1 MRQLAKPGE
10 AGKWE
15 TVRRLRYGDLLK
27 LIRYR
32 YGANGVP
39 DDDAGRPDLMEL
51 LYLASMAPAGAE
63 KKVRNNIELYAPW
76 MQTDEVE
83 ALVQH
88 LSLTPHYQKV
98 RTAEEL
104 GRLLHL
110 TNAERERLK
119 LWRIRPVD
127 MTAEQLGQQAK
138 ERECIRRAA
147 QRRKKGIRTKEAYFA
162 ELADRP
168 KPWVTEGISRRT
180 WERRQKQCRKPS
192 PGVSQHESETIVSK
206 QRTHLATTEQGES
219 QLEGLQGSG
228 ATRRTVEQGE
238 SEQAERQEKW
248 CSPEIRP
255 RTATPRTI
263 SEELAAVR
271 AADRRK
277 AKN

>member
-1 MRQLAKPGE
+1 MTEVAKPRD
-10 AGKWE
+10 AGRWE
-15 TVRRLRYGDLLK
+15 TVRRLRYGDVLK

-63 KKVRNNIELYAPW
+63 KKVSNNIELYAPW

-83 ALVQH
+83 TLIQH

-127 MTAEQLGQQAK
+127 MTAEQLAEQTE
-138 ERECIRRAA
+138 ERERIRRAA
-147 QRRKKGIRTKEAYFA
+147 QRRNKGIRSKEAYLA

-168 KPWVTEGISRRT
+168 KPWLTEGISRRT
-180 WERRQKQCRKPS
+180 WERRQK
-192 PGVSQHESETIVSK
+192 
-206 QRTHLATTEQGES
+206 AES
-219 QLEGLQGSG
+219 QVRRCRNTSPKQYLLSSGLTLRQRSKGRVSVR
-228 ATRRTVEQGE
+228 AFNE
-238 SEQAERQEKW
+238 AERRGG
-248 CSPEIRP
+248 P
-255 RTATPRTI
+255 
-263 SEELAAVR
+263 
-271 AADRRK
+271 
-277 AKN
+277 

>member
-1 MRQLAKPGE
+1 MSEVVKPGDS
-10 AGKWE
+10 GKWE

-83 ALVQH
+83 ALIQH

-104 GRLLHL
+104 GRLLQL
-110 TNAERERLK
+110 TNAERERLR

-127 MTAEQLGQQAK
+127 MTAEQLAQQTK
-138 ERECIRRAA
+138 ERERTRRAA
-147 QRRKKGIRTKEAYFA
+147 QRRKKGIRTKEAYLA
-162 ELADRP
+162 ELANRP
-168 KPWVTEGISRRT
+168 KPWLTEGISQRT
-180 WERRQKQCRKPS
+180 WQRRVARQGQTCRVAS
-192 PGVSQHESETIVSK
+192 PNMSRSDVEIIVSE
-206 QRTHLATTEQGES
+206 QRTHPATTDRKW
-219 QLEGLQGSG
+219 
-228 ATRRTVEQGE
+228 TRRGASKE
-238 SEQAERQEKW
+238 AERRGG
-248 CSPEIRP
+248 P
-255 RTATPRTI
+255 
-263 SEELAAVR
+263 
-271 AADRRK
+271 
-277 AKN
+277 